1 MTPARRRMMLQRP
14 HNLPPGAANRRA
26 AEKAARDARHRARVK
41 AHKRIAMVEYD
52 GEILDLLCRTGWA
65 SEEQLGDARAVG
77 EALGRM
83 LAASAR
89 T

>member
-1 MTPARRRMMLQRP
+1 MLQRP
-14 HNLPPGAANRRA
+14 HSSSHGTTTAELRRL
-26 AEKAARDARHRARVK
+26 RDQRHRQRVK

-52 GEILDLLCRTGWA
+52 GSILDLLLRTGWA

-83 LAASAR
+83 LADAAR
-89 T
+89 I

>member
-1 MTPARRRMMLQRP
+1 M
-14 HNLPPGAANRRA
+14 LPPPHSPSRA
-26 AEKAARDARHRARVK
+26 ELKAARDARHRQRVK
-41 AHKRIAMVEYD
+41 AHRRIAMVEYD
-52 GEILDLLCRTGWA
+52 GSILDLLLRTGWA

-89 T
+89 I